1 MGGGGER
8 YNIMPINDLRIKG
21 VRCHI
26 RKHRWKGACSAHVNA
41 NDHFPNSSFLILC
54 KVPGDS

>member
-1 MGGGGER
+1 
-8 YNIMPINDLRIKG
+8 MPINDLRIKG

-41 NDHFPNSSFLILC
+41 NDHFPNSSVLTLC
-54 KVPGDS
+54 KIPGDC